1 MERDGTDAVGP
12 PNGNGPARD
21 AREMG
26 YRGRRRSWRYP
37 RPRLPW
43 PVAVALALTVLG
55 LVWVGVAASIGTRTA
70 APASYSTAPAPPDP
84 LERDAARIF
93 ATVKGL
99 LLYLPYPDPL
109 AIAFHEASKPEALR
123 LEPNGSIVANDNP
136 TKFTSGEDH
145 RGPAYRV
152 LSSRGRHHPATS
164 AVDIVVPEGSLIRS
178 PVTGTVAEV
187 RQYPLYSR
195 GLDWRVAIAPD
206 SHPDLQVILIHLEDP
221 QVSPGDEVVA
231 GITPLAAVRLLPFAS
246 HVDYVIEQHK
256 PHTHIEVKEAPEDE
270 AWTEP
275 LDPNTRAVAPV
286 DASGDANGD
295 PHPG

>member
-1 MERDGTDAVGP
+1 M
-12 PNGNGPARD
+12 
-21 AREMG
+21 
-26 YRGRRRSWRYP
+26 
-37 RPRLPW
+37 
-43 PVAVALALTVLG
+43 AVALALAVLG
-55 LVWVGVAASIGTRTA
+55 LVWVGVAANTGTPETS
-70 APASYSTAPAPPDP
+70 PAVHSTPPALVDP
-84 LERDAARIF
+84 LERDAAKIF
-93 ATVKGL
+93 ATVKEL

-123 LEPNGSIVANDNP
+123 LQPNGRMVANDNP

-152 LSSRGRHHPATS
+152 LSSRGRQRPATS

-195 GLDWRVAIAPD
+195 GLDWRIAIAPD
-206 SHPDLQVILIHLEDP
+206 SNPDLQVILIHLEEP

-231 GITPLAAVRLLPFAS
+231 GITPLAPVRLLPFAS

-256 PHTHIEVKEAPEDE
+256 PHTHIEVKRAPVDEAP
-270 AWTEP
+270 AEP
-275 LDPNTRAVAPV
+275 LDPNARAVAP
-286 DASGDANGD
+286 GDAPGD
-295 PHPG
+295 AKPPPGW